1 MRKCP
6 LKPFQRIET
15 TKFIR
20 TTKNILFVRSL
31 QLWPAEVREKTG
43 KVIGWLVAVFLFV
56 LSINASFA
64 QDPNNNYCVDPKGA
78 ESGGFTLD
86 KVRTCVGTPV
96 GITGGLPAGLV
107 NVGYVKEY
115 SGKGIPTI
123 FELGPSFLYTKP
135 GSYTILQVGSIN
147 KNPAV
152 ACQTITVLP
161 LDPVKFTA
169 QSCLGRRATITVDA
183 STLGQ
188 YDSYLIRWGDGT
200 SEERSRTEMQA
211 NPAHTYNIGSP
222 NSPTITVEG
231 VYDRLCSSPQTPQ
244 QITLLAT
251 ATQPTINALTTISDN
266 SIELKYQT
274 SAGVLVELYQK
285 VGGTYVATGQ
295 KGTGGGTFTVQTDA
309 KQVQCFQLVPQDACN
324 SQTAKSDEVCSLV
337 LTAQAANKQNNLT
350 WQPYTGTAPRF
361 RFYRL
366 IRNGAPIG
374 PTITRVSLNSY
385 SDADNILC
393 GSQYCYSVQA
403 TVEGSAQTV
412 ITSAKTCVTGLNGDP
427 PGEIGSMVVSI
438 EDGHPRLITTPPAGI
453 GPTDSYTMVVSR
465 ASGAS
470 GSFQP
475 VATLDRKSTYTD
487 ESANPSAGSYCYQV
501 VYQTSCGL
509 QTPPSKTVC
518 TVYLEAKSANGID
531 WNAVSPFAPE
541 TVDSYTVEVIDSL
554 NGTRQEIRMGAN
566 THYEPNPNDP
576 NLQSQKYRIIALTT
590 GGTISFSNFY
600 TFRREAKILV
610 PDAFTP
616 NADGLNDEF
625 KAFGIYVDKFLMTVY
640 NRWGEVVY
648 STTSKSEGWDG
659 NSNGQ
664 QAPAGQYMYR
674 IEVVDLTGL
683 KTVRT
688 GAVLLIR

>member
-1 MRKCP
+1 MRN
-6 LKPFQRIET
+6 LR
-15 TKFIR
+15 
-20 TTKNILFVRSL
+20 
-31 QLWPAEVREKTG
+31 LWPTNSKEQTG
-43 KVIGWLVAVFLFV
+43 IVIGWLVAVFLFV
-56 LSINASFA
+56 LSINTSFA
-64 QDPNNNYCVDPKGA
+64 QDPNNNYCVDPQGA
-78 ESGGFTLD
+78 ERGGFTLD
-86 KVRTCVGTPV
+86 KIRVCVGTPV
-96 GITGGLPAGLV
+96 RVTGGLPAGLLS
-107 NVGYVKEY
+107 VGYVKEY
-115 SGKGIPTI
+115 SGKGIPTN
-123 FELGPSFLYTKP
+123 FESGPSFQYTKP
-135 GSYTILQVGSIN
+135 GSYTILQVGTIN
-147 KNPAV
+147 NGRAL

-169 QSCLGRRATITVDA
+169 QSCLGRRATLTVDA

-188 YDSYLIRWGDGT
+188 YDSYLIRWGDGV
-200 SEERSRTEMQA
+200 SDPKSRAEMQA

-231 VYDRLCSSPQTPQ
+231 IYGTVASPLCNSPQTPQ
-244 QITLLAT
+244 QITLLAA
-251 ATQPTINALTTISDN
+251 ATQPIINALTTINDN

-274 SAGVLVELYQK
+274 SAGVSVELYQK
-285 VGGTYVATGQ
+285 VNGTYVATGQ

-337 LTAQAANKQNNLT
+337 LTAQSANKQNNLT
-350 WQPYTGTAPRF
+350 WQPYAGTTPRF

-366 IRNGAPIG
+366 YRNGAPIG
-374 PTITRVSLNSY
+374 PTMTRVSLNSY
-385 SDADNILC
+385 SDADNIVC
-393 GSQYCYSVQA
+393 GSQYCYSLEA

-412 ITSAKTCVTGLNGDP
+412 ITSAKTCAIGINGDP
-427 PGEIGSMVVSI
+427 PGEIGSMVISI
-438 EDGHPRLITTPPAGI
+438 EDGRPRLITTPPVGI
-453 GPTDSYTMVVSR
+453 GATDSYTMVVSR

-475 VATLDRKSTYTD
+475 VATLDRKSAYTD

-501 VYQTSCGL
+501 VYQTNCGL

-531 WNAVSPFAPE
+531 WNADSPFAPE

-554 NGTRQEIRMGAN
+554 NGTRQEINMGAN
-566 THYEPNPNDP
+566 THYEPDLNDP

-590 GGTISFSNFY
+590 GGTTSFSNFY

-616 NADGLNDEF
+616 NADGMNDEF
-625 KAFGIYVDKFLMTVY
+625 KAFGIYVDRFLMTIY

-674 IEVVDLTGL
+674 IEVIDLTGL